1 MTITLYH
8 APGACSTAAYVSLL
22 EADADFDVELISL
35 AKKEQTSES
44 YKAINPKQ
52 KVPYLVV
59 DGKGLSENTAI
70 QTWIASAYPEANLL
84 PQDSFERARAISYM
98 NWFSSGMYPHI
109 TRHFRTAKFC
119 EIESAHAD
127 IKAKAK
133 AMFFEQ
139 MALAE
144 QELEG
149 RTWFFDHN
157 TACDSYF
164 FWVYDR
170 ALREDFDLSGLKN
183 CTAHYEA
190 MKERPNVQKALAHT
204 Q

>member
-1 MTITLYH
+1 MSITLYH
-8 APGACSTAAYVSLL
+8 APGACSIAGYVSLL
-22 EADADFDVELISL
+22 EAGAEFDVVLISL
-35 AKKEQTSES
+35 AKKEQYSES
-44 YKAINPKQ
+44 YKALNPKQ
-52 KVPYLVV
+52 KVPYLIV

-84 PQDSFERARAISYM
+84 PQDRFERARAISYM
-98 NWFSSGMYPHI
+98 NWFSSGMHPHI

-119 EIESAHAD
+119 AIESAHED

-139 MALAE
+139 MALVE

-164 FWVYDR
+164 FWVYSR
-170 ALREDFDLSGLKN
+170 ALRENFDLSEFRN
-183 CTAHYEA
+183 STAHYEA
-190 MKERPNVQKALAHT
+190 MQKRPNVQRALAHT
-204 Q
+204 H

>member
-1 MTITLYH
+1 MLRELCDLE
-8 APGACSTAAYVSLL
+8 PACGWAVKNL
-22 EADADFDVELISL
+22 
-35 AKKEQTSES
+35 QNS
-44 YKAINPKQ
+44 YPNPYDKTGNIRFLN
-52 KVPYLVV
+52 P
-59 DGKGLSENTAI
+59 
-70 QTWIASAYPEANLL
+70 NLH
-84 PQDSFERARAISYM
+84 
-98 NWFSSGMYPHI
+98 PHI

-119 EIESAHAD
+119 DIESAHED

-139 MALAE
+139 MALVE
-144 QELEG
+144 QELDG

-157 TACDSYF
+157 TACDAYF

-170 ALREDFDLSGLKN
+170 ALREYFDLSQFSN

-190 MKERPNVQKALAHT
+190 MKKRPNVQRALAHT